1 MEVKVNS
8 NFKKALRDIG
18 NVPRKY
24 IQKAMVT
31 ALNKMGKEV
40 MTQAK
45 RELKNATGLKA
56 GVVGKKIKKD
66 KARKGDE
73 TYSIHIKSR
82 YLNVIEFGA
91 RQTKRSVS
99 AKVWGKRKVYRGTFI
114 GSGRNS
120 GKQLVFKKSKRNPKR
135 IEAVH
140 GASLPREFERQDMA
154 KLFNK
159 KIKTRFPILFKRA
172 VEFHLMK
179 ARSRLR

>member
-31 ALNKMGKEV
+31 ALNKVGAEV
-40 MTQAK
+40 VTQAK
-45 RELKNATGLKA
+45 RELKGATGLKA

-82 YLNVIEFGA
+82 YLNAIEFGA
-91 RQTKRSVS
+91 RQTKKGVS
-99 AKVWGKRKVYRGTFI
+99 AKVWGKRRIYKGAFI
-114 GSGRNS
+114 GSGR
-120 GKQLVFKKSKRNPKR
+120 
-135 IEAVH
+135 
-140 GASLPREFERQDMA
+140 
-154 KLFNK
+154 
-159 KIKTRFPILFKRA
+159 
-172 VEFHLMK
+172 
-179 ARSRLR
+179 

>member
-24 IQKAMVT
+24 VQKAMVT
-31 ALNKMGKEV
+31 ALNKVGAEV
-40 MTQAK
+40 VTQAK
-45 RELKNATGLKA
+45 RELKDATGLKA

-82 YLNVIEFGA
+82 YLNAIEFGA
-91 RQTKRSVS
+91 RQTKKGVS
-99 AKVWGKRKVYRGTFI
+99 AKVWGKRKIYRGAFI
-114 GSGRNS
+114 GSGRSS
-120 GKQLVFKKSKRNPKR
+120 GKQLVFKKRKDDPKR
-135 IEAVH
+135 IEALH
-140 GASLPREFERQDMA
+140 GASLPREFHRQDME
-154 KLFNK
+154 KIFKK

-172 VEFHLMK
+172 VEFQMLK
-179 ARSRLR
+179 AKGRL